1 MALTKLHK
9 TSCSFLHIR
18 LTDLLQG
25 CSYEG
30 VRAHQ
35 TRMAR
40 FAEINFTTPRDKF
53 SAHLA
58 GLIYFHLF

>member
-1 MALTKLHK
+1 MTLTKLLE

-18 LTDLLQG
+18 LTDLIQG

-30 VRAHQ
+30 VLAHQ

-40 FAEINFTTPRDKF
+40 FAEINFTLPPDKF

-58 GLIYFHLF
+58 GLIYFRLF